1 MDEKFGQGRRVAL
14 LAEDDMEMRLLLSLS
29 LQNDGWSVIECNDG
43 MGLLA
48 QIAPLLDG
56 EKEVAYDL
64 IITDIRMPGVTG
76 MEVVEGLAEM
86 PGCPPMILI
95 TAFGDVETHEHAR
108 QLGVAA
114 VLDKP
119 FEIDAF
125 IRAAHDALAAPSTA
139 KRKGSSSYLR
149 GGETGMR

>member
-1 MDEKFGQGRRVAL
+1 MDEKFEQGRRVAL
-14 LAEDDMEMRLLLSLS
+14 LAEDDMEMRLMLSLS
-29 LQNDGWSVIECNDG
+29 LQNDGWSVVECKDG
-43 MGLLA
+43 MELLA

-56 EKEVAYDL
+56 ENQAEYDL
-64 IITDIRMPGVTG
+64 IVTDIRMPGVTG
-76 MEVVEGLAEM
+76 MEVVEGLADVPE
-86 PGCPPMILI
+86 CPPMIVI

-125 IRAAHDALAAPSTA
+125 IRAAHDALAAPYSQEKGKTA
-139 KRKGSSSYLR
+139 RS
-149 GGETGMR
+149 GEEVT